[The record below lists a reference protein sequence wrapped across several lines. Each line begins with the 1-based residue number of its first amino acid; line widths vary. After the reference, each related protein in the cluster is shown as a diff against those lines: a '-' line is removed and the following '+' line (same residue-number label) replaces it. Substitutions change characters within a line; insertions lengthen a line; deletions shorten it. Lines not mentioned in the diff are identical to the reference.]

1 MWTVYGILT
10 LAIQPGILQIV
21 ERIEFD
27 NPQDCFREAMV
38 IMQDADDP
46 RGMACVPIPTDK
58 KEDA

>member
-21 ERIEFD
+21 EKGEYT

-46 RGMACVPIPTDK
+46 RGMACVPIPQEGK
-58 KEDA
+58 